1 MISSLQGP
9 CFYPAGHLW
18 FYLPAYWLHIYT
30 ENAEYIVKFCFFII
44 HSMSI
49 IIISRISYRYFKG
62 SPEKAQLIT
71 FILLAN
77 EPDRVFNQLQ
87 FNDQVLG
94 MFIYLV
100 IYFVQMDA
108 PYKAIIAFTTG
119 LSIKA
124 GALII
129 MPAFLGIIHYRYGLK
144 MLFHC
149 ILIIY
154 YT

>member
-1 MISSLQGP
+1 M
-9 CFYPAGHLW
+9 
-18 FYLPAYWLHIYT
+18 
-30 ENAEYIVKFCFFII
+30 KFFFFVI
-44 HSMSI
+44 HSTSI
-49 IIISRISYRYFKG
+49 LLISNIAYKYFKG
-62 SPEKAQLIT
+62 APEKAQLIT
-71 FILLAN
+71 FIILAN

-100 IYFVQMDA
+100 IYFVQRNS

-129 MPAFLGIIHYRYGLK
+129 LPAFLGIIHYRYGLK
-144 MLFHC
+144 MLFKC
-149 ILIIY
+149 FLIIF
-154 YT
+154 YTQYALGYPFIMRN